1 MKRLVILLFLL
12 APALSRA
19 QGTLDSLL
27 RAGLDS
33 NLGLRQ
39 QSIALER
46 SFAAL
51 REARGLFLPSLSLLA
66 DYTYADGGR
75 KIDIPVGDLMNPVYS
90 TLNQLTQ
97 SNAFPQIANVSE
109 QFLPNDFHD
118 TRLRLALPL
127 INAEIWYNEK
137 IRREAYSGQQAA
149 LAVYKRELVKDIRT
163 AYYQFLRADQAVA
176 IYTNAAKLLQDNR
189 RLTETLVGNGLAL
202 RANLLRI
209 DAQLAKNEAARAE
222 AVNNREAA
230 LRYLNFLLNRPQDT
244 PVVMDT
250 TLLTPSGETGER
262 DRGAWDEGRGTSG
275 RREELAQLER
285 GIKQSE
291 YLVRMKRGYL
301 LPTVNT
307 FFDAGYQ
314 GFYYKF
320 DDDQQ
325 YYLGGVQLR
334 WNLFAGMTNT
344 RKVQQAEANLRE
356 LESKRAETEQQLE
369 LQATTA
375 RLALQSAQAQAAGT
389 EAQERFSAEY
399 YRQTL
404 TRYREGQA
412 LLLELTDA
420 FTQWTNNRL
429 ARNAARALTLV
440 RQAELERALAA
451 YPF

>member
-1 MKRLVILLFLL
+1 MKRLAIILLLL
-12 APALSRA
+12 APAATRA

-27 RAGLDS
+27 RAGLES

-51 REARGLFLPSLSLLA
+51 REARGLFLPSLTLLA

-75 KIDIPVGDLMNPVYS
+75 KINIPVGDLVNPVYT

-97 SNAFPQIANVSE
+97 SNAFPQITNVSE

-137 IRREAYSGQQAA
+137 IQREAYGGQQAA

-163 AYYQFLRADQAVA
+163 AYYHLLRADQAVA
-176 IYTNAAKLLQDNR
+176 IYANAAKLLQDNR

-202 RANLLRI
+202 KANLLRI
-209 DAQLAKNEAARAE
+209 DAELAKNDAALAE

-244 PVVMDT
+244 PVAVDT
-250 TLLTPSGETGER
+250 TLLSETVGQ
-262 DRGAWDEGRGTSG
+262 GARDEGRGTSG

-320 DDDQQ
+320 DDNQQ
-325 YYLGGVQLR
+325 YYFGGVQLR
-334 WNLFAGMTNT
+334 WNLFSGMTNT
-344 RKVQQAEANLRE
+344 RKVQQAEASLHE
-356 LESKRAETEQQLE
+356 LESKRAETEKQLE
-369 LQATTA
+369 LQTSTA
-375 RLALQSAQAQAAGT
+375 QLALQSAQAQAAGA

-399 YRQTL
+399 YRQML

-412 LLLELTDA
+412 LLLELNEA
-420 FTQWTNNRL
+420 FTAWTNNRL
-429 ARNAARALTLV
+429 ALNAARALTLV
-440 RQAELERALAA
+440 RQAEVERALAA

>member
-202 RANLLRI
+202 RSNLLKI
-209 DAQLAKNEAARAE
+209 DAEIAKNEAARVEAE
-222 AVNNREAA
+222 NNRTNA
-230 LRYLNFLLNRPQDT
+230 LRYLNFLLNRPLDT
-244 PVVMDT
+244 PIATDST
-250 TLLTPSGETGER
+250 ALTAQPPAELNG
-262 DRGAWDEGRGTSG
+262 G
-275 RREELAQLER
+275 RREELAQLES
-285 GIKQSE
+285 GIRQNQ

-314 GFYYKF
+314 GFYYRF
-320 DDDQQ
+320 DDEQQ

-344 RKVQQAEANLRE
+344 RKVQQAEAGLRE
-356 LESKRAETEQQLE
+356 LESKRAETEKQLE
-369 LQATTA
+369 LQTSAA
-375 RLALQSAQAQAAGT
+375 RLSLQTAQVQVTGA
-389 EAQERFSAEY
+389 EAQERFASEY

-404 TRYREGQA
+404 SRYREGQA
-412 LLLELTDA
+412 LVLELTDA

-429 ARNAARALTLV
+429 ALNAARASRLI

-451 YPF
+451 YTF

>member
-202 RANLLRI
+202 RSNLLKI
-209 DAQLAKNEAARAE
+209 DAEIAKNEAARVEAE
-222 AVNNREAA
+222 NNRTNA
-230 LRYLNFLLNRPQDT
+230 LRYLNFLLNRSLDT
-244 PVVMDT
+244 PVAADST
-250 TLLTPSGETGER
+250 ALTAQPQAELSG
-262 DRGAWDEGRGTSG
+262 G
-275 RREELAQLER
+275 RREELAQLES
-285 GIKQSE
+285 GIRQNQ

-320 DDDQQ
+320 DDEQQ

-344 RKVQQAEANLRE
+344 RKVQQAEAGLRE
-356 LESKRAETEQQLE
+356 LESKRAETEKQLE
-369 LQATTA
+369 LQASAA
-375 RLALQSAQAQAAGT
+375 RLALKSAQAQLTGT
-389 EAQERFSAEY
+389 EAQERFASEY

-404 TRYREGQA
+404 SRYREGQA
-412 LLLELTDA
+412 LVLELTDA

-429 ARNAARALTLV
+429 ALNAARASRLI

-451 YPF
+451 YTF

>member
-137 IRREAYSGQQAA
+137 IRREAYDGQQAA
-149 LAVYKRELVKDIRT
+149 LTVYKRELVKDIRS
-163 AYYQFLRADQAVA
+163 AYYNFLRADQALS
-176 IYTNAAKLLQDNR
+176 IYTNAEKLLQDNR

-202 RANLLRI
+202 RSNLLKI
-209 DAQLAKNEAARAE
+209 DAEIAKNEAARVEAE
-222 AVNNREAA
+222 NNRTNA
-230 LRYLNFLLNRPQDT
+230 LRYLNFLLNRPLDT
-244 PVVMDT
+244 PIATDST
-250 TLLTPSGETGER
+250 ALTAQPPAELNG
-262 DRGAWDEGRGTSG
+262 G
-275 RREELAQLER
+275 RREELAQLES
-285 GIKQSE
+285 GIRQNQ

-344 RKVQQAEANLRE
+344 RKVQQAEASLRE

>member
-1 MKRLVILLFLL
+1 MVKKRLSLLLFLL
-12 APALSRA
+12 ASVAGVA
-19 QGTLDSLL
+19 QGTLDSLI
-27 RAGLDS
+27 RTGLGS
-33 NLGLRQ
+33 NLGLQ
-39 QSIALER
+39 QQNFALER

-51 REARGLFLPSLSLLA
+51 REARGLFLPSVTLLA

-75 KIDIPVGDLMNPVYS
+75 NIDIPVGDLMNPVYS

-137 IRREAYSGQQAA
+137 IRREAYDGQQAA
-149 LAVYKRELVKDIRT
+149 LTVYKRELVKDIRS
-163 AYYQFLRADQAVA
+163 AYYNFLRADQALS
-176 IYTNAAKLLQDNR
+176 IYTNAEKLLQDNR

-202 RANLLRI
+202 RSNLLKI
-209 DAQLAKNEAARAE
+209 DAEIAKNEAARVEAE
-222 AVNNREAA
+222 NNRTNA
-230 LRYLNFLLNRPQDT
+230 LRYLNFLLNRPLDT
-244 PVVMDT
+244 PIATDST
-250 TLLTPSGETGER
+250 ALTAQPPAELNG
-262 DRGAWDEGRGTSG
+262 G
-275 RREELAQLER
+275 RREELAQLES
-285 GIKQSE
+285 GIRQNQ

-314 GFYYKF
+314 GFYYRF
-320 DDDQQ
+320 DEQQ

-344 RKVQQAEANLRE
+344 RKVQQAEAGLRE
-356 LESKRAETEQQLE
+356 LESKRAETEKQLE
-369 LQATTA
+369 LQTSAA
-375 RLALQSAQAQAAGT
+375 RLSLQTAQVQVTGA
-389 EAQERFSAEY
+389 EAQERFASEY

-404 TRYREGQA
+404 SRYREGQA
-412 LLLELTDA
+412 LVLELTDA

-429 ARNAARALTLV
+429 ALNAARASRLI

-451 YPF
+451 YTF

>member
-137 IRREAYSGQQAA
+137 IRREAYDGQQAA
-149 LAVYKRELVKDIRT
+149 LTVYKRELVKDIRS
-163 AYYQFLRADQAVA
+163 AYYNFLRADQALS
-176 IYTNAAKLLQDNR
+176 IYTNAEKLLQDNR

-202 RANLLRI
+202 RSNLLRI
-209 DAQLAKNEAARAE
+209 DAELAKNEAARAE

-244 PVVMDT
+244 PVAVDT
-250 TLLTPSGETGER
+250 TLLTPSGETEVR
-262 DRGAWDEGRGTSG
+262 DRGTWDEARGAIG
-275 RREELAQLER
+275 RREELAQLES
-285 GIKQSE
+285 GIRQNQ

-314 GFYYKF
+314 GFYYRF
-320 DDDQQ
+320 DEQQ

-344 RKVQQAEANLRE
+344 RKVQQAEAGLRE
-356 LESKRAETEQQLE
+356 LESKRAETEKQLE
-369 LQATTA
+369 LQTSAA
-375 RLALQSAQAQAAGT
+375 RLSLQTAQVQVTGA
-389 EAQERFSAEY
+389 EAQERFASEY

-404 TRYREGQA
+404 SRYREGQA
-412 LLLELTDA
+412 LVLELTDA

-429 ARNAARALTLV
+429 ALNAARASRLI

-451 YPF
+451 YTF